1 MKHSPGPWLKMGR
14 TIYVLQPARGSARLP
29 HEAGNRFTAYVERG
43 GTSDISEEELEANA
57 DLIAAA
63 PELLESLKTL
73 VDAIGHLGVSYAWKQ
88 EHLDMD
94 AAWTGAQ
101 KVIKKATNDGS

>member
-1 MKHSPGPWLKMGR
+1 MGR

-73 VDAIGHLGVSYAWKQ
+73 VDAIGHRVDRRAEGHQ
-88 EHLDMD
+88 EGNERCLLKT
-94 AAWTGAQ
+94 AAKSAM
-101 KVIKKATNDGS
+101 